1 MLNIILS
8 GKEFGSTVEY
18 ILDVNINSITS
29 NFIFK
34 PNLLEYSFNTQV
46 LDTMIRNYNDNY
58 ASGEYIEFRDLYKGL
73 ELNKKKNIERDLA
86 RIFIVTSAWMHFGY
100 MINDNRNIFIE
111 HINESKDIFL
121 NDINILEWSGDTGNQ
136 PGVYFI
142 KKKYLSEYSD
152 AILKLYNFGLLYKYS
167 LNINNDKYD
176 NYIFPFIETYETN
189 IRNYDLLPLKN
200 VLNKIIKDRNVD
212 IVNFING
219 TRNK

>member
-1 MLNIILS
+1 MINIILS
-8 GKEFGSTVEY
+8 GKKFGNNVEH
-18 ILDVNINSITS
+18 ILDVNINAITS
-29 NFIFK
+29 NFVFK
-34 PNLLEYSFNTQV
+34 PNLSEYSFNTQI

-58 ASGEYIEFRDLYKGL
+58 ASGENIELRELYKKL
-73 ELNKKKNIERDLA
+73 ELGKKDKIERDLA

-100 MINDNRNIFIE
+100 IINNNQDVFIK
-111 HINESKDIFL
+111 HINESKDTFL

-142 KKKYLSEYSD
+142 KKEYISEYSD

-167 LNINNDKYD
+167 LNINNEKYY

-189 IRNYDLLPLKN
+189 IRNYDLLPFKN

-212 IVNFING
+212 IMNFING